1 MEKKGTKTSRK
12 AKCDGLVDYNSL
24 PAYLKDNE
32 FILNYY
38 RAEWPVK
45 KALLS
50 IFCIH
55 NETLNIWTHLIGFF
69 IFVCLTI
76 YTTAKA
82 PYVIDFQLPDMF
94 RSTTDLHQIQAQ
106 NCTPPLPNMTDFNN
120 VKDELM
126 TSLPSKYCLPK
137 ELSNITNQTENSA
150 LRNQKYTMTNIVT
163 PPLTVQKP
171 ITRWPFYAFLGGAM
185 FCLLAS
191 TTCHLLACHSE
202 HLRYVLLRFD
212 YAGITTLIATSFYP
226 AVYYSFLCY
235 PVFCQLYL
243 GFITAFSI
251 STILFSLLPAFQK
264 PHLRFFRASLFFVM
278 GISGVVPIIHK
289 MVLYGNH
296 KEAMETTLYEAIMGF
311 FYGIGAFLYASRV
324 PERWRPGK
332 FDIVCSS
339 HQLFHVLVVAGAYTH
354 YNAGLVYLKWRD
366 MEGC

>member
-1 MEKKGTKTSRK
+1 MKGNKISMK
-12 AKCDGLVDYNSL
+12 VKCDGLVDYNSL

-45 KALLS
+45 KAILS
-50 IFCIH
+50 MFCIH

-69 IFVCLTI
+69 IFACLTI

-82 PYVIDFQLPDMF
+82 PNVIDFHLPDIF
-94 RSTTDLHQIQAQ
+94 RSATGLHQIQTR
-106 NCTPPLPNMTDFNN
+106 NCTPPLPNMTDFDSL
-120 VKDELM
+120 KDGLM
-126 TSLPSKYCLPK
+126 TSLPSKYCVRK
-137 ELSNITNQTENSA
+137 ELANITNQTEDSA
-150 LRNQKYTMTNIVT
+150 LHSQIYTMTNMVT
-163 PPLTVQKP
+163 SPLTVQKP

-202 HLRYVLLRFD
+202 CLRYVLLRID
-212 YAGITTLIATSFYP
+212 YAGIATLIATSFYP

-296 KEAMETTLYEAIMGF
+296 KEAMETTLYEAKMGF